1 MGTGCGYVG
10 VVLGV
15 GIALLAVGTVLINV
29 GPRQVAWVGEAVLAG
44 GFFFIAVMLWV
55 QIRRL
60 ER

>member
-1 MGTGCGYVG
+1 MGNGCGYVG

-15 GIALLAVGTVLINV
+15 GIALLGVGTVLINV
-29 GPRQVAWVGEAVLAG
+29 GPRQIAWVGEAVLGG
-44 GFFFIAVMLWV
+44 GFLFIVVMLWV